1 MRSREIRQSFLDFFA
16 GQGHRVVSS
25 SSLVPHEDPT
35 LLFTNAGMNQFKDLF
50 LGRERRDYASG
61 ELTHRLEAK
70 GYDRETV
77 AALVQDLIRRRV
89 LDDVRY
95 AENYVSFHSERG
107 EGPERIR
114 EDLLGLGL
122 PAGLVEDALKAGPD
136 WRQLAREQRS
146 RRFGPEVPRSW
157 PEKARQARFLQYRG
171 FSSDHIRAALGADFD
186 SDS

>member
-1 MRSREIRQSFLDFFA
+1 MAIRPTRPDRRRSATRTAATEGGARRPAGRSRRPADAQSA
-16 GQGHRVVSS
+16 AVA
-25 SSLVPHEDPT
+25 
-35 LLFTNAGMNQFKDLF
+35 LLA
-50 LGRERRDYASG
+50 RRDYATG
-61 ELTHRLEAK
+61 ELSQRLQAK
-70 GYDRETV
+70 GYDREV
-77 AALVQDLIRRRV
+77 IAALIQELRSRRV

-95 AENYVSFHSERG
+95 AENYVSFHSGRG

-122 PAGLVEDALKAGPD
+122 PAGLVDDALKAGPD
-136 WRQLAREQRS
+136 WRELAREQRS
-146 RRFGPEVPRSW
+146 RRFGPQVPESW

>member
-1 MRSREIRQSFLDFFA
+1 MAIRPTRPDRRRSLTRTGGAHRPADAQSA
-16 GQGHRVVSS
+16 AVA
-25 SSLVPHEDPT
+25 
-35 LLFTNAGMNQFKDLF
+35 LLA
-50 LGRERRDYASG
+50 RRDYASG
-61 ELTHRLEAK
+61 ELSQRLEAK

-77 AALVQDLIRRRV
+77 AALVQQLLSRRV
-89 LDDVRY
+89 LDDLRY
-95 AENYVSFHSERG
+95 TENYVSYHSGRG

-114 EDLLGLGL
+114 QDLLALGL

-146 RRFGPEVPRSW
+146 RRFGPEVPESW

>member
-1 MRSREIRQSFLDFFA
+1 MA
-16 GQGHRVVSS
+16 
-25 SSLVPHEDPT
+25 
-35 LLFTNAGMNQFKDLF
+35 LLA
-50 LGRERRDYASG
+50 RRDYASG

-77 AALVQDLIRRRV
+77 AALVQDLICRRV

-95 AENYVSFHSERG
+95 AENYVSYHSERG

>member
-1 MRSREIRQSFLDFFA
+1 MAIRPTRPDRRRSATRAAATEDGARRPAGRSRRPADAQSA
-16 GQGHRVVSS
+16 AVA
-25 SSLVPHEDPT
+25 
-35 LLFTNAGMNQFKDLF
+35 LLA
-50 LGRERRDYASG
+50 RRDYATG
-61 ELTHRLEAK
+61 ELSQRLQAK
-70 GYDRETV
+70 GYDREV
-77 AALVQDLIRRRV
+77 IAALIQELRNRRV

-95 AENYVSFHSERG
+95 AENYVGFHSGRG

-122 PAGLVEDALKAGPD
+122 PAGLVDDALKAGPD
-136 WRQLAREQRS
+136 WRELAREQRS
-146 RRFGPEVPRSW
+146 RRFGPQVPDSW